1 MAQSNDFVSPENIL
15 ADVLPLVGDL
25 DFRKGLTKGWY
36 ISQVQSAI
44 ERLALDTY
52 FNVVTGDFVFPK
64 DKLQDLLPPD
74 CFNIREMYL
83 WSGEC
88 CTPQC
93 SVIVHYKRLYNNK
106 PGGAG
111 YTALRKEGGSQ
122 QSDPFYQPFMLG
134 FSLFNG
140 DRNLHYANIQNGL
153 IMFSSNCASWGNYR
167 IVYNGMG
174 GVFGEQPI
182 IPRMLRDVVIDFV
195 IERVYRA
202 MTAREPR
209 LYRVLQQDAY
219 ERLFNRQVGT
229 FWEAQRR
236 VASLDGWMKDAY
248 AEYSNRG
255 NW

>member
-1 MAQSNDFVSPENIL
+1 MQSNEFVTPENIL

-36 ISQVQSAI
+36 ISQVQAAV

-52 FNVVTGDFVFPK
+52 FNVVTKDCTFPTRTLQ
-64 DKLQDLLPPD
+64 DKLPSN

-83 WSGEC
+83 WNGDC
-88 CTPQC
+88 CTPQS

-106 PGGAG
+106 PGGAD
-111 YTALRKEGGSQ
+111 YTALRKDGNGGQ
-122 QSDPFYQPFMLG
+122 EQDPFYQPWVQG
-134 FSLFNG
+134 FSLYNG

-153 IMFSSNCASWGNYR
+153 IMFSSNCSSWSNYR

-174 GVFGEQPI
+174 GEFGEQPI
-182 IPRMLRDVVIDFV
+182 IPRILRDVVIDFV
-195 IERVYRA
+195 VERVYRA
-202 MTAREPR
+202 MAAREPR
-209 LYRVLQQDAY
+209 LYRVLQQDAF
-219 ERLFNRQVGT
+219 ERLFNRQIGT
-229 FWEAQRR
+229 WWEAMRR
-236 VASLDGWMKDAY
+236 ISSMDAWMKDAY